1 MFNIKNKIEKSIKQR
16 GVAGTMKMS
25 LFNLYY
31 YGKKL
36 APWALYA
43 AYKERDFDRRY
54 GVDTSGRIDLS
65 DLGDV
70 EGIAAELGTRYEPI
84 SPDAFHAVMAE
95 VKRVG
100 IDPSELTFIDY
111 GSGKGRTL
119 LLASDYPFRRIIGI
133 EISRKLHEVAERNIQ
148 LYESPRQRCS
158 AIASHAADALA
169 WEPPNEPTLF
179 YFYHP
184 FEGPLLSQVLARI
197 QASLERNPRK
207 AWVLYVG
214 PMYDEV
220 MEGAKFLE
228 ERTRSRVPPLHG
240 IYACQVLVENAA

>member
-1 MFNIKNKIEKSIKQR
+1 MLNLKTKIEKSIRQR
-16 GVAGTMKMS
+16 GVAGTVRMS

-31 YGKKL
+31 YGRKL
-36 APWALYA
+36 SPGALYA
-43 AYKERDFDRRY
+43 AYKEREFDRRH

-70 EGIAAELGTRYEPI
+70 DGVAAELGTRYEPI
-84 SPDAFHAVMAE
+84 SPDAFHE
-95 VKRVG
+95 VLSEVERLG
-100 IDPSELTFIDY
+100 IVPSELTFVDY

-133 EISRKLHEVAERNIQ
+133 EISKTLHAVAERNIQ
-148 LYESPRQRCS
+148 IYQSPTQQCRR
-158 AIASHAADALA
+158 IASQAADALA

-184 FEGPLLSQVLARI
+184 FEGPLLSQVLAKI
-197 QASLERNPRK
+197 QASLERHPRP

-214 PMYDEV
+214 PMYEDV
-220 MEGAKFLE
+220 MEAATFLE
-228 ERTRSRVPPLHG
+228 ERMRSQTPPQHA
-240 IYACQVLVENAA
+240 IYECRI